1 MIVEGEKY
9 EVEIVDLGSS
19 GEGIGKA
26 EGMTIFV
33 NDGIPGDFVLVEI
46 TQLKKNY
53 AKGRLIKIL
62 SPSKARR
69 KPPCQHAEECGGCSL
84 QAIDYEGQLALKEK
98 WVKDSLTRIG
108 GVVSPKVNDIVG
120 MENPWRYRNK
130 VQFSLSGINSSEK
143 RYRSYKIGFYKSMSH
158 EVADCESCLLQAL
171 PVEYISRAIR
181 EYITETGITVYD
193 EKTKKGMLRHVVIK
207 TAFGTG
213 EIMVVLVSTERRL
226 PDVRRLIDK
235 IQGAL
240 EKVQDEA
247 GQKIGG
253 YSFESLILNINK
265 QINGPTVGKENI
277 TLAGKTTIKD
287 SLMGMDFEIS
297 PLSFYQVNPVQT
309 EKLYEKV
316 REYAA
321 LTGEETVIDLYCG
334 VGTIG
339 LLLAQDA
346 KRVIGI
352 ETVKAAVIDA
362 NRNATING
370 IVNAEYICG
379 KAEDEL
385 PKLLGQGVQSDVII
399 LDPPRAGCE
408 PALLKAAATAGPQRI
423 IYVSC
428 DPATLARD
436 VKILTEFG
444 YRFIEAQPVD
454 MFPHTGHVETVVL
467 MSRKDT

>member
-1 MIVEGEKY
+1 
-9 EVEIVDLGSS
+9 
-19 GEGIGKA
+19 
-26 EGMTIFV
+26 
-33 NDGIPGDFVLVEI
+33 
-46 TQLKKNY
+46 
-53 AKGRLIKIL
+53 
-62 SPSKARR
+62 
-69 KPPCQHAEECGGCSL
+69 
-84 QAIDYEGQLALKEK
+84 
-98 WVKDSLTRIG
+98 
-108 GVVSPKVNDIVG
+108 
-120 MENPWRYRNK
+120 
-130 VQFSLSGINSSEK
+130 
-143 RYRSYKIGFYKSMSH
+143 
-158 EVADCESCLLQAL
+158 
-171 PVEYISRAIR
+171 
-181 EYITETGITVYD
+181 
-193 EKTKKGMLRHVVIK
+193 
-207 TAFGTG
+207 
-213 EIMVVLVSTERRL
+213 MVVLVSTERRL

-339 LLLAQDA
+339 LLLARDA

-454 MFPHTGHVETVVL
+454 MFPHTGHVECVVL
-467 MSRKDT
+467 MSRVKD